1 MMTILFTM
9 IRREIQEHKLAF
21 IYAPFI
27 VALVLCLVIISVY
40 LGLTDIQTTTFNF
53 STDLYDEE
61 FQEDMLQATPES
73 KTAVIRAG
81 LTVLGLPILL
91 TVGFG
96 LLAYSLSTFA
106 DERKDRSLIFWRSL
120 PVSDLTT
127 VMSKLIFVVIVIP
140 LLVVPNL
147 FLLQLISLLSV
158 SIYFVSN
165 DIVSFGYVWTSY
177 FISDWF
183 RIIFS
188 LWAQALWT
196 LPILLWLMLAGTYF
210 KKPVIGA
217 IVPLVALVVLEG
229 IIFKAN
235 NIQEF
240 IENRLGFWSRSD
252 SFPIE
257 YAEARVVD
265 ISDIYLLLT
274 TQAFWI
280 GILASIVLIAGI
292 VYTRSTNNDYTVE

>member
-1 MMTILFTM
+1 MMTVLFTM
-9 IRREIQEHKLAF
+9 IRKEIQEHKLAF

-27 VALVLCLVIISVY
+27 VALVLCAVIISVY
-40 LGLTDIQTTTFNF
+40 LGLTDIQTTNFSF
-53 STDLYDEE
+53 STDVYDEKYKE
-61 FQEDMLQATPES
+61 GMLLASPEA

-81 LTVLGLPILL
+81 LVVLGLPILL

-127 VMSKLIFVVIVIP
+127 VMSKLVFIVVIIP
-140 LLVVPNL
+140 LLVLPNL
-147 FLLQLISLLSV
+147 ILLQLVASLSV

-165 DIVSFGYVWTSY
+165 DIVPFGYVWTSY

-188 LWAQALWT
+188 LWAQALWS
-196 LPILLWLMLAGTYF
+196 LPIFLWLMLSGTYF

-217 IVPLVALVVLEG
+217 VVPLVALVVLEG

-235 NIQEF
+235 NVQEF
-240 IENRLGFWSRSD
+240 IENRLGFWSRAD
-252 SFPIE
+252 SFPIQYE
-257 YAEARVVD
+257 EARVVD
-265 ISDIYLLLT
+265 ITDVYLMIT

-280 GILASIVLIAGI
+280 GMIASAVLVAGI
-292 VYTRSTNNDYTVE
+292 VFTRSTNNDFTVE

>member
-1 MMTILFTM
+1 M

-188 LWAQALWT
+188 LWAQALWS

-280 GILASIVLIAGI
+280 GIFASVILVAGI

>member
-1 MMTILFTM
+1 M

-127 VMSKLIFVVIVIP
+127 VMSKLLFVVIVIP

-280 GILASIVLIAGI
+280 GILASVVLIAGI

>member
-1 MMTILFTM
+1 MMTVLFTM
-9 IRREIQEHKLAF
+9 IRKEIQEHKLAF

-27 VALVLCLVIISVY
+27 VALVLCAVIISVY
-40 LGLTDIQTTTFNF
+40 LGLTDIQTTNFSF
-53 STDLYDEE
+53 STDVYDEKYKE
-61 FQEDMLQATPES
+61 GMLLASPEA

-81 LTVLGLPILL
+81 LVVLGLPILL

-127 VMSKLIFVVIVIP
+127 VMSKLVFIVVIIP
-140 LLVVPNL
+140 LLVLPNL
-147 FLLQLISLLSV
+147 ILLQLVASLSV

-165 DIVSFGYVWTSY
+165 DIVPFGYVWTSY

-188 LWAQALWT
+188 LWAQALWS
-196 LPILLWLMLAGTYF
+196 LPIFLWLMLSGTYF

-217 IVPLVALVVLEG
+217 VVPLVALVVLEG

-235 NIQEF
+235 NVQEF
-240 IENRLGFWSRSD
+240 IENRLGFWSRAD
-252 SFPIE
+252 SFPIQYE
-257 YAEARVVD
+257 EARVVD
-265 ISDIYLLLT
+265 ITDVYLMLT

-280 GILASIVLIAGI
+280 GLIASAVLVAGI
-292 VYTRSTNNDYTVE
+292 VFTRSTNNDFTVE

>member
-1 MMTILFTM
+1 MTVLFTM
-9 IRREIQEHKLAF
+9 IRKEIQEHKLAF

-27 VALVLCLVIISVY
+27 VALVLCAVIISVY
-40 LGLTDIQTTTFNF
+40 LGLTDIQTTNFSF
-53 STDLYDEE
+53 STDVYDEKYKE
-61 FQEDMLQATPES
+61 GMLLASPEA

-81 LTVLGLPILL
+81 LVVLGLPILL

-127 VMSKLIFVVIVIP
+127 VMSKLVFIVVIIP
-140 LLVVPNL
+140 LLVLPNL
-147 FLLQLISLLSV
+147 ILLQLVASLSV

-165 DIVSFGYVWTSY
+165 DIVPFGYVWTSY

-188 LWAQALWT
+188 LWAQALWS
-196 LPILLWLMLAGTYF
+196 LPIFLWLMLSGTYF

-217 IVPLVALVVLEG
+217 VVPLVALVVLEG

-235 NIQEF
+235 NVQEF
-240 IENRLGFWSRSD
+240 IENRLGFWSRAD
-252 SFPIE
+252 SFPIQYE
-257 YAEARVVD
+257 EDLVVD
-265 ISDIYLLLT
+265 ITDVYLMLT

-280 GILASIVLIAGI
+280 GLIASAVLVAGI
-292 VYTRSTNNDYTVE
+292 VFTRSTNNDFTVE

>member
-1 MMTILFTM
+1 MITILFTM

-53 STDLYDEE
+53 STELYDEE

-188 LWAQALWT
+188 LWAQALWS

-240 IENRLGFWSRSD
+240 IENRLGFWARSD

-280 GILASIVLIAGI
+280 GILASVVLVAGI

>member
-1 MMTILFTM
+1 M

-53 STDLYDEE
+53 STELYDEE

-127 VMSKLIFVVIVIP
+127 VMSKLIFVVIIIP

-188 LWAQALWT
+188 LWAQALWS

-280 GILASIVLIAGI
+280 GILASVVLVAGI

>member
-53 STDLYDEE
+53 STELYDEE
-61 FQEDMLQATPES
+61 FQEDMLRATPES

-127 VMSKLIFVVIVIP
+127 VMSKLIFVVIIIP

-196 LPILLWLMLAGTYF
+196 RPILLWLMLAGTYF

-280 GILASIVLIAGI
+280 GIFASVILVAGI

>member
-280 GILASIVLIAGI
+280 GILASVVLIAGI

>member
-53 STDLYDEE
+53 STELYDEE

-127 VMSKLIFVVIVIP
+127 VMSKLIFVVIIIP

-280 GILASIVLIAGI
+280 GIFASVLLIAGI

>member
-1 MMTILFTM
+1 M

-53 STDLYDEE
+53 STELYDEE

-73 KTAVIRAG
+73 KTAVIRSG

-158 SIYFVSN
+158 SFYFVSN

-188 LWAQALWT
+188 LWAQALWS

-280 GILASIVLIAGI
+280 GILASVVLIAGI

>member
-1 MMTILFTM
+1 MITVLFTM

-158 SIYFVSN
+158 SVYFVTN

-188 LWAQALWT
+188 LWAQALWS

-280 GILASIVLIAGI
+280 GILASVVLIAGI

>member
-1 MMTILFTM
+1 MTVLFTM
-9 IRREIQEHKLAF
+9 IRKEIQEHKLAF

-27 VALVLCLVIISVY
+27 VALVLCAVIISVY
-40 LGLTDIQTTTFNF
+40 LGLTDIQTTNFSF
-53 STDLYDEE
+53 STDVYDEKYKE
-61 FQEDMLQATPES
+61 GMLLASPEA

-81 LTVLGLPILL
+81 LVVLGLPILL

-127 VMSKLIFVVIVIP
+127 VMSKLVFIVVIIP
-140 LLVVPNL
+140 LLVLPNL
-147 FLLQLISLLSV
+147 ILLQLVASLSV

-165 DIVSFGYVWTSY
+165 DIVPFGYVWTSY

-188 LWAQALWT
+188 LWAQALWS
-196 LPILLWLMLAGTYF
+196 LPIFLWLMLSGTYF

-217 IVPLVALVVLEG
+217 VVPLVALVVLEG

-235 NIQEF
+235 NVQEF
-240 IENRLGFWSRSD
+240 IENRLGFWSRAD
-252 SFPIE
+252 SFPIQYE
-257 YAEARVVD
+257 EARVVD
-265 ISDIYLLLT
+265 ITDVYLMIT

-280 GILASIVLIAGI
+280 GMIASAVLVAGI
-292 VYTRSTNNDYTVE
+292 VFTRSTNNDFTVE

>member
-1 MMTILFTM
+1 MITILFTM

-53 STDLYDEE
+53 STELYDEE

-73 KTAVIRAG
+73 KTAVIRSG

-158 SIYFVSN
+158 SFYFVSN

-188 LWAQALWT
+188 LWAQALWS

-265 ISDIYLLLT
+265 ISDVYLLLT
-274 TQAFWI
+274 TQAFWV
-280 GILASIVLIAGI
+280 GILASVVLIAGI

>member
-1 MMTILFTM
+1 M

-158 SIYFVSN
+158 SVYFVTN

-188 LWAQALWT
+188 LWAQALWS

-280 GILASIVLIAGI
+280 GILASVILIAGI

>member
-158 SIYFVSN
+158 SVYFVTN

-188 LWAQALWT
+188 LWAQALWS

-280 GILASIVLIAGI
+280 GILASVVLVAGI

>member
-53 STDLYDEE
+53 STELDDEE

-127 VMSKLIFVVIVIP
+127 VMSKLIFVVIIIP

-280 GILASIVLIAGI
+280 GIFASVILVAGI

>member
-1 MMTILFTM
+1 M

-53 STDLYDEE
+53 STELYDEE
-61 FQEDMLQATPES
+61 FQEDMLRATPES

-127 VMSKLIFVVIVIP
+127 VMSKLIFVVIIIP

-188 LWAQALWT
+188 LWAQALWS

-252 SFPIE
+252 SFPVE

-280 GILASIVLIAGI
+280 GIFASVVLIAGI

>member
-53 STDLYDEE
+53 STELYDEE
-61 FQEDMLQATPES
+61 FQEDMLRATPES

-280 GILASIVLIAGI
+280 GIFASVILVAGI

>member
-53 STDLYDEE
+53 STELYDEE
-61 FQEDMLQATPES
+61 FQEDMLRATPES

-127 VMSKLIFVVIVIP
+127 VMSKLIFVVIIIP

-158 SIYFVSN
+158 SVYFVTN

-280 GILASIVLIAGI
+280 GIFASVILVAVI

>member
-158 SIYFVSN
+158 SVYFVTN

-280 GILASIVLIAGI
+280 GILASVVLIAGI

>member
-1 MMTILFTM
+1 MMTVLTTM

-40 LGLTDIQTTTFNF
+40 LGLTDIQTTNFNF
-53 STDLYDEE
+53 STEIYDENFRE
-61 FQEDMLQATPES
+61 GMLQATPEA
-73 KTAVIRAG
+73 KTAVVRAG
-81 LTVLGLPILL
+81 LLVLGLPILL

-127 VMSKLIFVVIVIP
+127 VMSKLIFLVVVIP
-140 LLVVPNL
+140 LLVIPNL
-147 FLLQLISLLSV
+147 FLLQFIALLSA
-158 SIYFVSN
+158 SIYFVSH
-165 DIVSFGYVWTSY
+165 DIVSFSYVWTSY
-177 FISDWF
+177 FITDWF

-188 LWAQALWT
+188 LWAQTLWS
-196 LPILLWLMLAGTYF
+196 LPIFLWLMLAGTYSR
-210 KKPVIGA
+210 KPVIGA
-217 IVPLVALVVLEG
+217 VVPLVALVVLEG

-240 IENRLGFWSRSD
+240 IENRLGFWTRSD
-252 SFPIE
+252 TFPIE
-257 YAEARVVD
+257 YAETRVVD
-265 ISDIYLLLT
+265 ISDIYLLFT

-280 GILASIVLIAGI
+280 GILASVVLIAGI

>member
-1 MMTILFTM
+1 MITILFTM

-53 STDLYDEE
+53 STELYDEE

-158 SIYFVSN
+158 SVYFVTN

-177 FISDWF
+177 LISDWF

-188 LWAQALWT
+188 LWAQALWS

-280 GILASIVLIAGI
+280 GILASVVLIAGI

>member
-53 STDLYDEE
+53 STELYDEE

-188 LWAQALWT
+188 LWAQALWS

-280 GILASIVLIAGI
+280 GILASVVLVAGI